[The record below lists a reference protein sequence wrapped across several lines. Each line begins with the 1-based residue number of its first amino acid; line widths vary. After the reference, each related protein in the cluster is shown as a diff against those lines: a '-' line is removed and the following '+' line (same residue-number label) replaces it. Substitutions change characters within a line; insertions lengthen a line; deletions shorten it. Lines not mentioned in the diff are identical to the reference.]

1 MFDSM
6 KNLFK
11 KKKNDEKEVVDE
23 KVKDKAEKQL
33 DELIQSS
40 SSDQNTTSKSS
51 STSFYLENAK
61 RMTLEMEQSSIGIMR
76 GLEENNQKLGD
87 VNNKVISLN
96 GELDDSNGIMTRILK
111 KENRNK
117 LVIAGF
123 CIVLTVAFIAII
135 YYKFN

>member
-1 MFDSM
+1 MA
-6 KNLFK
+6 FK
-11 KKKNDEKEVVDE
+11 
-23 KVKDKAEKQL
+23 
-33 DELIQSS
+33 
-40 SSDQNTTSKSS
+40 QNNN
-51 STSFYLENAK
+51 LENAK

-87 VNNKVISLN
+87 VNNKVISLI